1 MSTPFAIWTMRRTG
15 GTTLTDLLMTLSE
28 YPTIAHEPF
37 NGDRLFGHIST
48 HWYEHKDEA
57 KTRTALRAMLQTR
70 PLLKHCFE
78 IHGNR
83 FNALLL
89 STLQELGYRQILL
102 TREDEVARILSLQL
116 AEATGVWG
124 KAGSERGY
132 AIFRGD
138 DAPELRFDIAAAQ
151 AHMEHC
157 FRGWQWLAKTLEA
170 QGITPFRLRFE
181 DLYQDLEGGK
191 ETVRAVFDH
200 IDLPSETF
208 AEQIET
214 VENALR
220 YRGQNSDAMMALV
233 TNIDRARLQLQKRLD
248 TLRIGA

>member
-15 GTTLTDLLMTLSE
+15 GTTLTDLLMKLSE

-37 NGDRLFGHIST
+37 NGDRIFGHVST
-48 HWYEHKDEA
+48 NWYEHKDEA
-57 KTRTALRAMLQTR
+57 KTRAALRSMLQAR

-78 IHGNR
+78 LHGHR

-116 AEATGVWG
+116 AEATGAWG
-124 KAGSERGY
+124 KAGSERRY
-132 AIFRGD
+132 AIFQGE

-151 AHMEHC
+151 AHLEHC
-157 FRGWQWLAKTLEA
+157 FKSWKWLEKTLDA

-181 DLYQDLEGGK
+181 DLYQDLESGK
-191 ETVRAVFDH
+191 ETVHAVFDH
-200 IDLPSETF
+200 IDLPPETF

-220 YRGQNSDAMMALV
+220 YRGQNSNAMMALV
-233 TNIDRARLQLQKRLD
+233 TNIDSARLQLQKRLD
-248 TLRIGA
+248 ALHMRS